1 MKTTAVTAALIFLF
15 TTGIAGCGKE
25 TDKAPRE
32 EPAKQATAPR
42 EEPSKQAAAPKEE
55 LAKQAESPVTKPV
68 KPVAVSKEELAKY
81 EKARAT
87 ITTGMGKI
95 VLRFFPDLAPIHVKN
110 FITLAEKGFYTGTSF
125 HRVIPGF
132 MIQGGDPK
140 GNGTGGP
147 GYTIPAEFSSRK
159 HVAGIISMARTSD
172 PDSAG
177 SQFFIVVAPAP
188 SLDEKYSVFGKVV
201 EGLDVVKKI
210 VAVPRN
216 RRDKPLEPVTME
228 VTVSYEK

>member
-1 MKTTAVTAALIFLF
+1 MKTTAVTAALIILF
-15 TTGIAGCGKE
+15 TAGIAGALE
-25 TDKAPRE
+25 APS
-32 EPAKQATAPR
+32 P
-42 EEPSKQAAAPKEE
+42 PSA
-55 LAKQAESPVTKPV
+55 
-68 KPVAVSKEELAKY
+68 EELAKY
-81 EKARAT
+81 AKARAT
-87 ITTGMGKI
+87 LATSKGNI
-95 VLRFFPDLAPIHVKN
+95 VVRFFPDLAPIHVKN
-110 FITLAEKGFYTGTSF
+110 FITLAEQGFYNGTSF

-159 HVAGIISMARTSD
+159 HVAGILSMARTNN

-177 SQFFIVVAPAP
+177 SQFFVMVAPAP
-188 SLDEKYSVFGKVV
+188 SLDGKYSVFGEVV
-201 EGLDVVKKI
+201 EGLDVVNKI

-216 RRDKPLEPVTME
+216 RRDKPTEPVTME

>member
-1 MKTTAVTAALIFLF
+1 MKTTALTAALIFLF
-15 TTGIAGCGKE
+15 ASGIAGCGKE
-25 TDKAPRE
+25 TDKAPE
-32 EPAKQATAPR
+32 KEPAKQAATLKEAP
-42 EEPSKQAAAPKEE
+42 
-55 LAKQAESPVTKPV
+55 AKQAESPVTKPV
-68 KPVAVSKEELAKY
+68 KPSTVSNEELVKY
-81 EKARAT
+81 AKARAT
-87 ITTGMGKI
+87 LTTRMGKI
-95 VLRFFPDLAPIHVKN
+95 VVRFFPDLAPIHVKN
-110 FITLAEKGFYTGTSF
+110 FITLAEKGYYNGTPF

-159 HVAGIISMARTSD
+159 HVAGILSMARTSD

-188 SLDEKYSVFGKVV
+188 SLDGKYSVFGQVV
-201 EGLDVVKKI
+201 EGLDVVNKI

-216 RRDKPLEPVTME
+216 RRDKPLEPVTMDVA
-228 VTVSYEK
+228 VTYEK

>member
-15 TTGIAGCGKE
+15 TTGIIGCGRE
-25 TDKAPRE
+25 TGKTPE
-32 EPAKQATAPR
+32 KEPAT
-42 EEPSKQAAAPKEE
+42 ETAAPKEE
-55 LAKQAESPVTKPV
+55 PAEQVKPPAVKPAKPATSPVV
-68 KPVAVSKEELAKY
+68 KPTAVSKEELAKY
-81 EKARAT
+81 EKVRAT
-87 ITTGMGKI
+87 ITTRLGKI

-110 FITLAEKGFYTGTSF
+110 FVTLAESGFYSGTTF

-147 GYTIPAEFSSRK
+147 GYTIPAEFSDRK
-159 HVAGIISMARTSD
+159 HLAGILSMARTNN

-188 SLDEKYSVFGKVV
+188 SLDGKYSVFGEVV
-201 EGLDVVKKI
+201 EGLDVVNRI

-216 RRDKPLEPVTME
+216 RRDKPIEPVTME